1 MRSDAFILN
10 QKQQVSGL
18 KRNVFRL
25 DEFGEWERKC
35 SRCEL
40 WLPFSEEF
48 WYTYLSQ
55 GRDITQ
61 SHCIAC
67 EKERASRKRPK
78 KPKTAKRKHVS
89 FSINGFHYVPLS
101 DID

>member
-40 WLPFSEEF
+40 LEISATNATFTRHALAFP
-48 WYTYLSQ
+48 
-55 GRDITQ
+55 
-61 SHCIAC
+61 
-67 EKERASRKRPK
+67 RKP
-78 KPKTAKRKHVS
+78 V
-89 FSINGFHYVPLS
+89 
-101 DID
+101 